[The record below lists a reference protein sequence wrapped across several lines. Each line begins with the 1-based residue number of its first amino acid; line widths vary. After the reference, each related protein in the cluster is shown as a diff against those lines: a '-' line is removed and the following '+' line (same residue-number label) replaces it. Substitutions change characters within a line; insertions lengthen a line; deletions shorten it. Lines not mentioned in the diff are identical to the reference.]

1 MPRKFFKRFMP
12 SHTSVQQHRHLRI
25 FGDVLHEPNLW
36 HINRRSMAGAVAVG
50 LFFAWVP
57 VPIQMLLAAAAAIMF
72 RTNMALSVVLVWISN
87 PLTIPPMFYFAYLVG
102 TWVIGHPPQ
111 DFEFHLTFEWL
122 GNELSSSWKPF
133 LTGCFILASVSS
145 IVGYFTVSQLW
156 IYTVRKQRAKRAGS
170 PPIR

>member
-12 SHTSVQQHRHLRI
+12 SHTEVKEHKYLRI

-36 HINRRSMAGAVAVG
+36 HVNRRSMAGAVAVG

-57 VPIQMLLAAAAAIMF
+57 VPIQMLLAAAAAILF
-72 RTNMALSVVLVWISN
+72 HTNMALSIVLVWISN
-87 PLTIPPMFYFAYLVG
+87 PVTIPPMFYFAYLVG
-102 TWVIGHPPQ
+102 TWVIGEPPQ

-122 GNELSSSWKPF
+122 ANELASSWKPF

-145 IVGYFTVSQLW
+145 IIGYFTVSRLW
-156 IYTVRKQRAKRAGS
+156 IYTVRKQRAKRKGI
-170 PPIR
+170 PPI